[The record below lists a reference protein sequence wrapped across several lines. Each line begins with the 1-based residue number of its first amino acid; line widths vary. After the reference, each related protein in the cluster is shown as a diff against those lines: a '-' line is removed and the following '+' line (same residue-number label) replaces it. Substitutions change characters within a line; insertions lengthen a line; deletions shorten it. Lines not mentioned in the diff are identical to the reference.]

1 MPRVGILGGTFDPI
15 HVGHLIL
22 AEEARIA
29 LALDRV
35 LFVPAALPW
44 RKADRT
50 ITPGHDRLF
59 MVNLAIEGNPC
70 FVASSIELER
80 EGPTYTVDTLEQL
93 RSELGPGVELWFIV
107 GADALSDLPYWKDPD
122 RILKLARL
130 AVAARVG
137 FSGGQAK
144 QLERLLP
151 GVGAR
156 IDPVPMP
163 VIEISSSK
171 LRHRLALGKSAHYWL
186 PRTVEEY
193 IEAHQLYDH
202 L

>member
-44 RKADRT
+44 RKADRA
-50 ITPGHDRLF
+50 ITPGHERLV
-59 MVNLAIEGNPC
+59 MVKLAIAGNPH
-70 FVASSIELER
+70 FVASTIELER
-80 EGPTYTVDTLEQL
+80 EGPTYTADTLEQL

-107 GADALSDLPYWKDPD
+107 GADALSDLPYWKEPE

-130 AVAARVG
+130 AVAGRAGYAR
-137 FSGGQAK
+137 GQAE
-144 QLERLLP
+144 QIERLLP
-151 GVGAR
+151 GIAAR

-163 VIEISSSK
+163 VIEISSSR
-171 LRHRLALGKSAHYWL
+171 LRHRLALGTSAHYWL
-186 PRTVEEY
+186 PRTVEDY
-193 IEAHQLYDH
+193 IVAHRLYDH
-202 L
+202 G